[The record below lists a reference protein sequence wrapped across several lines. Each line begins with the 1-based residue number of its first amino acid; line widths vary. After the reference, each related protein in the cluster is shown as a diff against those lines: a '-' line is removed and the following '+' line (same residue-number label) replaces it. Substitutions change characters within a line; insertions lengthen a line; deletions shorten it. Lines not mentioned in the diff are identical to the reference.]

1 MKADVNGWL
10 LLAAALSGIAAA
22 LHVLIVFGGA
32 PWYRFFGAGEGMT
45 RMSESGHWWPAL
57 LTSGIALLLG
67 LWALYALTASGA
79 WALPES
85 LAWVLP
91 LAATGA
97 QPDHRHLLPARPGP
111 HPLATVRPFAG
122 DALPDLEL
130 ADLPRLW
137 PGASDRGQT
146 GLGVARMTVMRARA
160 AAQMARQAHR

>member
-10 LLAAALSGIAAA
+10 LLAAALSGIASA

-32 PWYRFFGAGEGMT
+32 PWYRFFGAGERMA

-67 LWALYALTASGA
+67 LWALYALTVSGA

-91 LAATGA
+91 W
-97 QPDHRHLLPARPGP
+97 
-111 HPLATVRPFAG
+111 
-122 DALPDLEL
+122 
-130 ADLPRLW
+130 PRL
-137 PGASDRGQT
+137 ALSLITAIYCLRGLALIPLQLFAPLQVT
-146 GLGVARMTVMRARA
+146 PFLIWSSLICLGYGLVHLIGVKQVWELLG
-160 AAQMARQAHR
+160 